1 MADDKKG
8 LHAPSWV
15 GEFKAFVMRGNVVD
29 LAVGVIIGAS
39 FTGIVNS
46 LVKDVFNP
54 LIGLAIGGIDFSNL
68 FVTLKGPHL
77 ATLAEAQKAGAVT
90 INLGLFIN
98 AVIQFLIT
106 ALVIFWLIKAL
117 TRMHVR
123 EDAKPAAPPE
133 PTKTEILLQQIR
145 DELAS
150 RRV

>member
-8 LHAPSWV
+8 LHTPSWV